1 MQELCAIF
9 FNETGELGT
18 YAVALQIE
26 DFLPGSDVPL
36 SSVPLQFLVIVF
48 SSNESCSSQPELV
61 PGDTPP
67 DGSCIPVELDTTF
80 TASIVATSGD
90 LRYSYNSNYTCL
102 TE

>member
-1 MQELCAIF
+1 MQESCTISYNA
-9 FNETGELGT
+9 TGFPGT

-26 DFLPGSDVPL
+26 DFLPGSNVSL

-48 SSNESCSSQPELV
+48 ESSQLCSARPELV

-90 LRYSYNSNYTCL
+90 LRYAIIVSDQ
-102 TE
+102 

>member
-1 MQELCAIF
+1 M
-9 FNETGELGT
+9 
-18 YAVALQIE
+18 ALQIE

-48 SSNESCSSQPELV
+48 SSNELCSSQPELV

-80 TASIVATSGD
+80 TASIVATSGG
-90 LRYSYNSNYTCL
+90 LR
-102 TE
+102 